1 MQSFDWRTL
10 RTSSARSRT
19 CRRSSCSATSRS
31 SPTPRSTGS
40 DDGTNLQP
48 QDGEANTRWLA
59 GLPGPTATRATR
71 TRSARRRAA
80 ASRPWPSATR
90 RTLLPVLE
98 KPLTGAPQ
106 DQTTIFA
113 FNLRSRAYTSDRWT
127 YPYEPGGVSVA
138 DFQLAD
144 GHGGRDGI
152 AIERDNSQG
161 DLNGFKA
168 LEEIH
173 LGAPGPRSASARRPI
188 SSTSPTRPASRSRP
202 SPATSGSA
210 TRSRSRSTRS
220 RTS

>member
-1 MQSFDWRTL
+1 M
-10 RTSSARSRT
+10 
-19 CRRSSCSATSRS
+19 
-31 SPTPRSTGS
+31 
-40 DDGTNLQP
+40 
-48 QDGEANTRWLA
+48 
-59 GLPGPTATRATR
+59 R

-80 ASRPWPSATR
+80 GSRPWHLGDHG

-106 DQTTIFA
+106 DRTTIFA
-113 FNLRSRAYTSDRWT
+113 FELRSRAYTSDRWT

-161 DLNGFKA
+161 DLHGFKA

-173 LGAPGPRSASARRPI
+173 LGPPGTTVGKREAADLLDI
-188 SSTSPTRPASRSRP
+188 ADPAGIRSRP